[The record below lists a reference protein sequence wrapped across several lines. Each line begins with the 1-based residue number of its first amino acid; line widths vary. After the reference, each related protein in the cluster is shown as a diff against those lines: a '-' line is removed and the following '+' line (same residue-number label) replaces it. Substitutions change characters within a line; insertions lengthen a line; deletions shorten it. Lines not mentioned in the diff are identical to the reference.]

1 MMNRTQILNL
11 DRWVFTHICKTTLVN
26 EEFLP
31 TEGACLIT
39 LNHMSR
45 LDFPAM
51 VKNTRRDD
59 IYAVAAD
66 KYKAFPFFGKLLRD
80 FETIFI
86 DRSKADFTA
95 VKDVLNKMKEG
106 HVIAIAPEGTRSRS
120 GRMIEAK
127 SGVVMIA
134 AKAGVPI
141 IPVGVTGTENFMR
154 QLGHFHRPR
163 FTVRFGPAYTLPPMD
178 RDNRELYMK
187 TSTDE
192 VMCRIAALL
201 PESYR
206 GFYKDHART
215 AELCAEYKQ
224 RGGMELPY

>member
-1 MMNRTQILNL
+1 MNRKQIQDL
-11 DRWVFTHICKTTLVN
+11 DRWVFTHICKTTHVN
-26 EEFLP
+26 DQFLP
-31 TEGACLIT
+31 TDGACLIT

-45 LDFPAM
+45 LDFPAL
-51 VKNTRRDD
+51 VKTTRRDD
-59 IYAVAAD
+59 IYAIAAD
-66 KYKAFPFFGKLLRD
+66 KYKEFPVFGGMLKAH
-80 FETIFI
+80 ETIFI

-95 VKDVLNKMKEG
+95 IKAVLAKLKEG
-106 HVIAIAPEGTRSRS
+106 HVIAVAPEGTRSRTAQ
-120 GRMIEAK
+120 MIEAK
-127 SGVVMIA
+127 EGVVMIA

-141 IPVGVTGTENFMR
+141 IPVGVTGTENFMA

-163 FTVRFGPAYTLPPMD
+163 FTVRFGPAYNLPPMD
-178 RDNRELYMK
+178 RDNREAYMK
-187 TSTDE
+187 TAIDE

-224 RGGMELPY
+224 RGDMELPY